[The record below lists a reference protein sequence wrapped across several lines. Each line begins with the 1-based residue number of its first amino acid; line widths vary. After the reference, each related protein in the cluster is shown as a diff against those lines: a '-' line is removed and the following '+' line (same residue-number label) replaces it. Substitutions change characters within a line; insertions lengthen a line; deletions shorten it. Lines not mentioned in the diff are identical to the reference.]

1 VSPCVDEFLS
11 ASVSAAT
18 SWRDVAQATEEEVAE
33 CFARLPQ
40 QCSDEMD
47 QLHAVHASNFGMW
60 HRRLLAGFSILFYG
74 FGSKLSV
81 AREFALRTCT
91 LGPVVEV
98 NAYVSGM
105 KLQRVL
111 DEVCSDVLGHR
122 HSFRSVLA
130 QADFIAKRVIDA
142 RIKAGLMPEPEDE
155 DEDEEQDQTLMWR
168 GVVDGQGADDGEG
181 EGEDGED
188 DEREDGEEDDGD
200 DEGTSGGHVGPSS
213 SDVYV
218 PDIRQ
223 TRAMAEGGSGSR
235 SCYAPTDLYIIVHNI
250 ESPALKSS
258 EAQQA
263 LARLAATPGIHLVA
277 TIDDVN
283 ACLIW
288 DPLLRSSFNFVSA
301 DLTTF
306 ARYVHESP
314 YACGSGSGAA
324 AEDQTRSALV
334 VMRSLNSNARGIFGL
349 LIKEQIEGKGKAG
362 MTLATLFERCRECFL
377 SSTQV
382 ALKGHLAELRDHKL
396 LRERRAADGSQVLYV
411 PMSSEALRLV
421 WAEIRSTAKST

>member
-1 VSPCVDEFLS
+1 
-11 ASVSAAT
+11 
-18 SWRDVAQATEEEVAE
+18 
-33 CFARLPQ
+33 
-40 QCSDEMD
+40 MD
-47 QLHAVHASNFGMW
+47 GLHAVHACNFGMW

-98 NAYVSGM
+98 NGYVSGM

-130 QADFIAKRVIDA
+130 QADFIAKRVVDA

-155 DEDEEQDQTLMWR
+155 DDEEDKMMMWS
-168 GVVDGQGADDGEG
+168 GVNDDEGVDDGEG
-181 EGEDGED
+181 ERDGEDGED
-188 DEREDGEEDDGD
+188 DEREDGEDEDGE
-200 DEGTSGGHVGPSS
+200 DEGGSGGHLGSS
-213 SDVYV
+213 SRDVYV

-223 TRAMAEGGSGSR
+223 TRAMTEGGTNSR
-235 SCYAPTDLYIIVHNI
+235 SCYAHTDLYIIVHNI
-250 ESPALKSS
+250 ESPALRSS
-258 EAQQA
+258 ETQQA

-283 ACLIW
+283 ACLVW